1 MAKPDPAT
9 FGAMMP
15 LAETLGIEVLEAG
28 KELVRARM
36 AWASERC
43 TAGDVLH
50 GGALMALADTAGAVC
65 AFLNLPDGA
74 VGTTTIESK
83 TNLLRPVSAGFV
95 TAESRP
101 IHRGGT
107 VAGSSPRRPRRRFTS
122 LGEPHP
128 PRADGPSPPGGRRRR
143 SRDCRR
149 GRRPTSPSPIPS
161 AWA

>member
-28 KELVRARM
+28 EELVRARM

-43 TAGDVLH
+43 TAGNVLH
-50 GGALMALADTAGAVC
+50 GGALLALADTAGAVC
-65 AFLNLPDGA
+65 AFLNPPDGA
-74 VGTTTIESK
+74 VGTATIESK
-83 TNLLRPVSAGFV
+83 TNLLRPVGAGFV

-107 VAGSSPRRPRRRFTS
+107 VAVIESELRDEEGRLVAKTTQTQIYLPRGASSS
-122 LGEPHP
+122 SG
-128 PRADGPSPPGGRRRR
+128 
-143 SRDCRR
+143 
-149 GRRPTSPSPIPS
+149 
-161 AWA
+161 